1 MAGSTE
7 LGMQELLDLARD
19 KSISGRT
26 RLVQVVGDLFFEESR
41 VLSERE
47 RALMTD
53 ILRQLIHDVEMSVRK
68 ALADRLAE
76 QADAPHELI
85 TALANDQIEVAHNIL
100 LKSQVLQDIELI
112 EIIQHRTF
120 EHQLAIAM
128 RQAVSEA
135 VSDALV
141 ETGNTKVI
149 QRLIEN
155 PTARISPNT
164 MEHLVNESK
173 TKEAY
178 QKPLLDRPD
187 LSPHLAKRMYWWVSA
202 ALRKHIVEHFNVDPT
217 ELDKKIEETIKDIL
231 GDRGAAPEGGTGTID
246 TRPLDEASRL
256 ALKLKESNVITPQ
269 LLVQTLRRGEV
280 QLFEG
285 LFAQLT
291 GLRPMLV
298 RRLVFEPGGEGLAIA
313 CKAVEM
319 SKPDFG
325 SIFLMSRSARP
336 GDKVVDP
343 NEVARVMKFYDRIQ
357 FETARK
363 VVARWK
369 LDPDYLF
376 AIKQVENGSQPRPRP
391 RTNAQPRPRTA
402 TGSE

>member
-1 MAGSTE
+1 MVGPPD
-7 LGMQELLDLARD
+7 LGMQDLLDLARD
-19 KSISGRT
+19 KSVRGRT
-26 RLVQVVGDLFFEESR
+26 RLVQVVGDLFFDEHD
-41 VLSERE
+41 VLNERE
-47 RALMTD
+47 RSLMTD

-68 ALADRLAE
+68 ALADRLSDHE
-76 QADAPHELI
+76 DAPHELI
-85 TALANDQIEVAHNIL
+85 TTLANDQIEVAHNIL
-100 LKSQVLQDIELI
+100 LNSQVLQDIELI

-128 RQAVSEA
+128 RKSVSEA

-155 PTARISPNT
+155 PTAKIAPNT
-164 MEHLVNESK
+164 MEYLVGESK
-173 TKEAY
+173 GKEAY

-202 ALRKHIVEHFNVDPT
+202 ALRKHIIEHYRVDPT
-217 ELDKKIEETIKDIL
+217 ELDQKIEETIKDIL
-231 GDRGAAPEGGTGTID
+231 GEPVQVPSGGAGTID
-246 TRPLDEASRL
+246 DRALDQANQL
-256 ALKLKESNVITPQ
+256 AMKLKEKNSITPQ
-269 LLVQTLRRGEV
+269 LLLQTLRRGEV
-280 QLFEG
+280 QMFEG
-285 LFAQLT
+285 LFSQLT
-291 GLRPMLV
+291 GLRPTLV

-313 CKAVEM
+313 CKAVDM
-319 SKPDFG
+319 TKPDFG

-343 NEVARVMKFYDRIQ
+343 TEVARVMKFFDRIRRP
-357 FETARK
+357 TAQK

-376 AIKQVENGSQPRPRP
+376 AIKQVENAKPKKTG
-391 RTNAQPRPRTA
+391 A
-402 TGSE
+402 TTSAAAR

>member
-1 MAGSTE
+1 MVGPPE

-19 KSISGRT
+19 KSVRGRT
-26 RLVQVVGDLFFEESR
+26 RLVQVVGDLFFDEQH
-41 VLSERE
+41 VLNERE

-68 ALADRLAE
+68 ALAGRLSV
-76 QADAPHELI
+76 QLDAPHELI
-85 TALANDQIEVAHNIL
+85 TALANDQIEVAHAIL
-100 LKSQVLQDIELI
+100 LNSQVLQDIELI

-128 RQAVSEA
+128 RKSVSEA

-155 PTARISPNT
+155 PAARIATNT
-164 MEHLVNESK
+164 LEFLVAESK
-173 TKEAY
+173 TKEGF

-202 ALRKHIVEHFNVDPT
+202 ALRKHIIEHFKIDPT
-217 ELDKKIEETIKDIL
+217 ELDQKIEETIKDIL
-231 GDRGAAPEGGTGTID
+231 GEPMPAPVGGIGTVDDRALEQAD
-246 TRPLDEASRL
+246 RL
-256 ALKLKESNVITPQ
+256 AMKLKEKNAITPQ
-269 LLVQTLRRGEV
+269 LLLQTLRRGEV
-280 QLFEG
+280 QMFEG
-285 LFAQLT
+285 LFSQLT

-313 CKAVEM
+313 CKAVDM
-319 SKPDFG
+319 TKPDFG

-343 NEVARVMKFYDRIQ
+343 TEVARVMKFFDRIQ
-357 FETARK
+357 RPTAQK

-376 AIKQVENGSQPRPRP
+376 AIKQVEG
-391 RTNAQPRPRTA
+391 TNKK
-402 TGSE
+402 TGSAAAAAR

>member
-1 MAGSTE
+1 MVGPPD
-7 LGMQELLDLARD
+7 LGMQDLLDLARD
-19 KSISGRT
+19 KSVRGRT
-26 RLVQVVGDLFFEESR
+26 RLVQVVGDLFFDEHH
-41 VLSERE
+41 VLNERE

-68 ALADRLAE
+68 ALADRLAIHDE
-76 QADAPHELI
+76 APHELI
-85 TALANDQIEVAHNIL
+85 TTLANDQIEVAHSIL
-100 LKSQVLQDIELI
+100 LNSQVLQDIELI

-128 RQAVSEA
+128 RKSVSEA

-141 ETGNTKVI
+141 ETGNTTVI

-155 PTARISPNT
+155 PAAKIAPNT
-164 MEHLVNESK
+164 MEFLVGESK
-173 TKEAY
+173 GREAF
-178 QKPLLDRPD
+178 QKPLLERPE

-202 ALRKHIVEHFNVDPT
+202 ALRKHIIEHYKVDPT
-217 ELDKKIEETIKDIL
+217 ELDQKIEETIKDIL
-231 GDRGAAPEGGTGTID
+231 GEPVQLAPGGVGTID
-246 TRPLDEASRL
+246 ERSLDQASQL
-256 ALKLKESNVITPQ
+256 ARKLKEKNSITPQ
-269 LLVQTLRRGEV
+269 LLLQALRRGEV
-280 QLFEG
+280 QMFEG
-285 LFAQLT
+285 LFSQLT

-343 NEVARVMKFYDRIQ
+343 TEVARVMRFFDRIQ
-357 FETARK
+357 RPTAQK

-376 AIKQVENGSQPRPRP
+376 AIKQVENAAGKK
-391 RTNAQPRPRTA
+391 TDTA
-402 TGSE
+402 ASAAR